1 MTQIK
6 SGYIAIVGRANA
18 GKSTLLNSLIQQ
30 KISIVS
36 PKPQTTRENILGIWT
51 EDNYQMIFVDTPGA
65 LVPKNQLGSIMA
77 KNIENAVV
85 DVDCILLVIDGHEGI
100 KNADLD
106 LVEKYSKNDIP
117 LVIAVTKTDI
127 SQPEKLMEQL
137 SKLNAYPKIKEV
149 YAVSA
154 RKNRGVEELK
164 QHLKTY
170 LTDEKMYFEA
180 DEITDKSER
189 FLVCE
194 IIREKALLLL
204 NQEIPHGIGIELNKM
219 TYNEIKN
226 NWLIDANIITEK
238 ASHKGIILGK
248 QGKMIKSIGT
258 SARKAIEK
266 LLGAHVNLQL
276 WVKIKEDWRNSN
288 FILNEIGYSQR
299 D

>member
-258 SARKAIEK
+258 SARQAIEK